1 MSLIEGG
8 GNKRGGVHIGQFL
21 IEEGVNRRGCSCRLV
36 FNKKRVLMEG
46 RMHVDSFSI
55 EKEC

>member
-1 MSLIEGG
+1 VSLIEGG
-8 GNKRGGVHIGQFL
+8 GNKRGSVHIGQFL

-55 EKEC
+55 EK